1 MFDGLLTIEKSAL
14 ERLTNERRVSGS
26 VPQELNDT
34 LSSIGVYWDEVDNEY
49 FSIDAFQKETLKRL
63 TQEYVNEEYAC

>member
-1 MFDGLLTIEKSAL
+1 MFDGLLTLEKSAL

-34 LSSIGVYWDEVDNEY
+34 LSALGVYWDEIDNEY
-49 FSIDAFQKETLKRL
+49 FSIENFQMETFERL
-63 TQEYVNEEYAC
+63 AAEYGSQDYA